1 MQNILAVQGFEP
13 GIVQPAVH
21 ASNHSAT
28 TLADRMCLKYLFNVL
43 LRSENYTSG
52 RRVPNF
58 GIVYTAAVSLP
69 TM

>member
-1 MQNILAVQGFEP
+1 
-13 GIVQPAVH
+13 
-21 ASNHSAT
+21 
-28 TLADRMCLKYLFNVL
+28 MCLKYLFNVL